1 MRAWLEIDM
10 DNLKYNL
17 NKIKELVQG
26 TNVLGVIKANSYG
39 FGAIETAKELAYRVP
54 ANAAV
59 AQHVNDAA
67 AIVSE
72 AASIAAGQAQA

>member
-17 NKIKELVQG
+17 NKIKELVHG

-39 FGAIETAKELAYRVP
+39 FGAIEIAKELSKFGIEIFG
-54 ANAAV
+54 V
-59 AQHVNDAA
+59 A
-67 AIVSE
+67 SLEE
-72 AASIAAGQAQA
+72 AMELREVKK